1 MLAIKI
7 IFSLPISLF
16 SVKNVKCQI
25 LLKLEPNKSL
35 ATVQVKAVAKA
46 VAKIAAKLW
55 LKLELMLWLKLH
67 PKLLLKLRL
76 KVGAKART

>member
-1 MLAIKI
+1 VLAIKI

-35 ATVQVKAVAKA
+35 ATVQVKAVAK
-46 VAKIAAKLW
+46 IAAKLW